1 MTLLHLHDLKLYAE
15 EVGSRPAVMIWCT
28 VLSIVGAFLYAAWQ
42 DFAQTFL
49 KKPKHF
55 VQETALDLLRKP
67 SVQAPLVE
75 LAEGEDYRQLLA
87 RGSKMA
93 SFLDPGDNERSI

>member
-1 MTLLHLHDLKLYAE
+1 MTLLHFHDLKLYAS

-28 VLSIVGAFLYAAWQ
+28 VLSIVGAFLYAVWQ
-42 DFAQTFL
+42 DFTQTFL

-55 VQETALDLLRKP
+55 VRQTALDLVRKP

-75 LAEGEDYRQLLA
+75 LAEGENYRELLA

-93 SFLDPGDNERSI
+93 SFLDPGGDELSI